1 MSALIHTLL
10 PMLFTGLRLTILIA
24 ILGIVFAFVIGS
36 ISGYALQ
43 SKSRIARAIAFIYIW
58 LIRGTPLVVQA
69 LYIYYVLPLIVP
81 FLELSSTT
89 AGIVVIS
96 INSGAFIAEIIRGA
110 LQGVDAGQ
118 KETGASLGMT
128 NFQVLIHLVIP
139 PAFRAV
145 IPALFNQFIIALK
158 DTSLLTVIVVNEMT
172 QMAMSYS
179 SLNFRYIEAYTA
191 LAVFYLVLISVLVVI
206 QKFVERKLGVN
217 SPAKPKIANLR
228 VKLPIDN

>member
-1 MSALIHTLL
+1 
-10 PMLFTGLRLTILIA
+10 MLFQGLRLTILIA
-24 ILGIVFAFVIGS
+24 LLGIVFAFAIGS
-36 ISGYALQ
+36 IAGYALQ
-43 SKSRIARAIAFIYIW
+43 SKSRIARAISFIYIW
-58 LIRGTPLVVQA
+58 IIRGTPLVVQA
-69 LYIYYVLPLIVP
+69 LYIYYVLPLLIP
-81 FLELSSTT
+81 LFEMSSTA

-96 INSGAFIAEIIRGA
+96 INSGAFIAEIVRGA
-110 LQGVDAGQ
+110 LQGVDEGQ

-172 QMAMSYS
+172 QKAMSYS
-179 SLNFRYIEAYTA
+179 SLNFRYIQAYTT
-191 LAVFYLVLISVLVVI
+191 LAVFYLVLISVLVLI

-217 SPAKPKIANLR
+217 PPAKPRIKNLKA
-228 VKLPIDN
+228 KLKGV